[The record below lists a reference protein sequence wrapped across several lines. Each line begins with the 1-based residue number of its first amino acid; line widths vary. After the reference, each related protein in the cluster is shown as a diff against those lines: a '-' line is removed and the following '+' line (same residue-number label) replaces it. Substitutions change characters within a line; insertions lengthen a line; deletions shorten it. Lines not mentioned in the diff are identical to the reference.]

1 MKKRMI
7 KNSDG
12 YDVSKTEFNKQG
24 WFRSKHTQKYYPG
37 IEESSLVTIP
47 FDEWIKPD
55 FDLIKYEKEYKSNV
69 SKDLETIR
77 KSMGLR

>member
-24 WFRSKHTQKYYPG
+24 WFRYKYTQKYYPP
-37 IEESSLVTIP
+37 IEESSLVSIP

-55 FDLIKYEKEYKSNV
+55 FDLITYEKDYNNNLL
-69 SKDLETIR
+69 KDMDSIR
-77 KSMGLR
+77 KLMGLR